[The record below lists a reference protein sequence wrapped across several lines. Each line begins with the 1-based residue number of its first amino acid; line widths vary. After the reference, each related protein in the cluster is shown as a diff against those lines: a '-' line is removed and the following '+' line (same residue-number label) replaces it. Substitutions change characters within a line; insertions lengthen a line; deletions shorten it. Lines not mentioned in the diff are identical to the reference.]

1 LEKIEGEWHS
11 RIDAKSNILG
21 AIIIYSN
28 LTQHRTSTSPPLSR
42 DKYKWA
48 VLPKENNKN
57 KISKKILMQKQ
68 STYMMGI
75 CEIGVI
81 NIGMPTKIIIR
92 YGLSEQCYISPSITQ
107 VHI

>member
-1 LEKIEGEWHS
+1 MEKIEGEWHS

-28 LTQHRTSTSPPLSR
+28 LTQHRTSTSPPLYR
-42 DKYKWA
+42 DQYKWA
-48 VLPKENNKN
+48 VLPNEINK
-57 KISKKILMQKQ
+57 KLKTIFLIKVSMQKQ

-81 NIGMPTKIIIR
+81 NIGMPTKIIKR
-92 YGLSEQCYISPSITQ
+92 YGLSNNVIS
-107 VHI
+107 VLV